1 MKKVT
6 ICGNEKPLSEYTP
19 RKDRPCGYYSRCKEC
34 DRKRSVE
41 YRKKGGGKLLKH
53 TKNGLV
59 NSIMKNQRKSCK
71 IRGQEMPTYTLDEL
85 KSWVFSQ
92 PNFQTLFNA
101 WAASGFDKWKKPSID
116 RIDEK
121 LSYNFSNIR
130 LVTWRENLDKQSAK
144 HKAGINTK
152 SVKQHREVK
161 ATHLVS
167 GETLFFNS
175 MSSAERY
182 FRAKGLPAYQGSISA
197 VCRGRNKKHLN
208 YKWEYVDDNKC

>member
-1 MKKVT
+1 MKKCT
-6 ICGNEKPLSEYTP
+6 ICGIEKPLSEYTP
-19 RKDRPCGYYSRCKEC
+19 RKDRPCGYDGRCKEC
-34 DRKRSVE
+34 NRKRGE
-41 YRKKGGGKLLKH
+41 KIRH

-92 PNFQTLFNA
+92 PNFETLFNE
-101 WAASGFDKWKKPSID
+101 WVASGFNRWKKPSID

-152 SVKQHREVK
+152 RVKEHKEVK

-197 VCRGRNKKHLN
+197 VCRGRCKKHLG
-208 YKWEYVDDNKC
+208 YKWQFADDNIR